1 MIFLGQMILGKKR
14 YLKYKII
21 ASLIIIATIIIT
33 CFLYLDREIAP
44 TVQAIGELKAQ
55 EITTRAINE
64 SISLVLKQEL
74 NYQDLISVRED
85 EEGNITMM
93 QANTFLMNKVASDV
107 ALTIQEHLK
116 QIKITSDRIPIG
128 NALGS
133 QLLAQYGPKL
143 KLTVTPL
150 GMVDVNFGTEFE
162 QSGINQ
168 TRHRIYL
175 IINTSVRVIVPFS
188 SNTINVTTYFPVA
201 ETVIV
206 GKVPQNYVNVPK
218 DGVLDSITTYEE

>member
-1 MIFLGQMILGKKR
+1 MGIIKLGKKK
-14 YLKYKII
+14 YLKFKII
-21 ASLIIIATIIIT
+21 TILILIVIILTM
-33 CFLYLDREIAP
+33 CFLYIDREITP

-64 SISLVLKQEL
+64 SVSLVLKQDIQ
-74 NYQDLISVRED
+74 YQDLISVKED
-85 EEGNITMM
+85 DEGNITMM

-107 ALTIQEHLK
+107 ALTIQDHLK
-116 QIKITSDRIPIG
+116 QIKTTSDRIPLG

-133 QLLAQYGPKL
+133 QLLAQYGPKM

-188 SNTINVTTYFPVA
+188 SNTIHVTTYFPVA

-206 GKVPQNYVNVPK
+206 GKVPMNYINVPK
-218 DGVLDSITTYEE
+218 DDFLDVTPIYK

>member
-1 MIFLGQMILGKKR
+1 MSLGIIKLGKKK
-14 YLKYKII
+14 YLKFKII
-21 ASLIIIATIIIT
+21 TILILIVIILTM
-33 CFLYLDREIAP
+33 CFLYIDREITP

-64 SISLVLKQEL
+64 SVSLVLKQDIQ
-74 NYQDLISVRED
+74 YQDLISVKED
-85 EEGNITMM
+85 DEGNITMM

-107 ALTIQEHLK
+107 ALTIQDHLK
-116 QIKITSDRIPIG
+116 QIKTTSDRIPLG

-133 QLLAQYGPKL
+133 QLLAQYGPKM

-188 SNTINVTTYFPVA
+188 SNTIHVTTYFPVA

-206 GKVPQNYVNVPK
+206 GKVPMNYINVPK
-218 DGVLDSITTYEE
+218 DDFLDVTPIYK

>member
-1 MIFLGQMILGKKR
+1 MGHRILGKKS
-14 YLKYKII
+14 YLKLKVGVLM
-21 ASLIIIATIIIT
+21 ALIIIVLIFG
-33 CFLYLDREIAP
+33 FLYVDREITP

-64 SISLVLKQEL
+64 SIGIVLKQDIGYE
-74 NYQDLISVRED
+74 DLISVKED
-85 EEGNITMM
+85 DEGNITMM
-93 QANTFLMNKVASDV
+93 QANTFLMNKVASDM
-107 ALTIQEHLK
+107 ALAIQEHLK
-116 QIKITSDRIPIG
+116 QIKTTSDRIPLG

-133 QLLAQYGPKL
+133 QLIAQYGPKI
-143 KLTVTPL
+143 KLAVTPL

-206 GKVPQNYVNVPK
+206 GKVPMNYVNIPK
-218 DGVLDSITTYEE
+218 DDLTNLIQMVE

>member
-1 MIFLGQMILGKKR
+1 MGHIRLGRKK
-14 YLKYKII
+14 YLKFKII
-21 ASLIIIATIIIT
+21 ISIIIIGATLST
-33 CFLYLDREIAP
+33 SFLYLDRQITP

-64 SISLVLKQEL
+64 SISLVLKEDIQ
-74 NYQDLISVRED
+74 YQDLISIKED
-85 EEGNITMM
+85 RDGNITMM
-93 QANTFLMNKVASDV
+93 QANTFMMNKVASDV
-107 ALTIQEHLK
+107 ALTIQYYLK
-116 QIKITSDRIPIG
+116 QIKTASDKIPLG

-133 QLLAQYGPKL
+133 QLLAQYGPKM

-150 GMVDVNFGTEFE
+150 GMVNVNFGTEFE

-175 IINTSVRVIVPFS
+175 IINTSVRVMVPFS

-201 ETVIV
+201 ETIIV
-206 GKVPQNYVNVPK
+206 GKVPMNYVNVPE
-218 DGVLDSITTYEE
+218 DEFLNLMPIYE

>member
-1 MIFLGQMILGKKR
+1 MSIIKLGKKK
-14 YLKYKII
+14 YLKFKII
-21 ASLIIIATIIIT
+21 TILILIVIILTM
-33 CFLYLDREIAP
+33 CFLYIDREITP

-64 SISLVLKQEL
+64 SVSLVLKQDIQ
-74 NYQDLISVRED
+74 YQDLISVKED
-85 EEGNITMM
+85 DEGNITMM

-107 ALTIQEHLK
+107 ALTIQDHLK
-116 QIKITSDRIPIG
+116 QIKTTSDRIPLG

-133 QLLAQYGPKL
+133 QLLAQYGPKI

-175 IINTSVRVIVPFS
+175 VINTSVRVIVPFS
-188 SNTINVTTYFPVA
+188 SNTIHVTTYFPVA

-206 GKVPQNYVNVPK
+206 GKVPMNYINVPK
-218 DGVLDSITTYEE
+218 DQFLDVTPIYEQ

>member
-1 MIFLGQMILGKKR
+1 MSLGTIKLGKKR
-14 YLKYKII
+14 YLKFKIVTI
-21 ASLIIIATIIIT
+21 LISIVIILIM
-33 CFLYLDREIAP
+33 CFIYIDREITP

-64 SISLVLKQEL
+64 SVSLVLKQDIQ
-74 NYQDLISVRED
+74 YQDLISVKED
-85 EEGNITMM
+85 DEGNITMM

-107 ALTIQEHLK
+107 ALTIQDHFK
-116 QIKITSDRIPIG
+116 QIKITSDRIPLG

-133 QLLAQYGPKL
+133 QLLAQYGPKI

-188 SNTINVTTYFPVA
+188 SNTIHVTTYFPVA

-206 GKVPQNYVNVPK
+206 GKVPMNYINVPK
-218 DGVLDSITTYEE
+218 DQFLDVTPMYE

>member
-1 MIFLGQMILGKKR
+1 MSLGIIKLGKKK
-14 YLKYKII
+14 YLKFKII
-21 ASLIIIATIIIT
+21 TVLILIVIILTM
-33 CFLYLDREIAP
+33 CFLYIDREITP

-64 SISLVLKQEL
+64 SVSLVLKQDIQ
-74 NYQDLISVRED
+74 YQDLISVKED
-85 EEGNITMM
+85 DEGNITMM

-107 ALTIQEHLK
+107 ALTIQDHLK
-116 QIKITSDRIPIG
+116 QIKTTSDRIPLG

-133 QLLAQYGPKL
+133 QLLAQYGPKI

-175 IINTSVRVIVPFS
+175 VINTSVRVIVPFS
-188 SNTINVTTYFPVA
+188 SNTIHVTTYFPVA

-206 GKVPQNYVNVPK
+206 GKVPMNYINVPK
-218 DGVLDSITTYEE
+218 DQFLDVTPIYEQ

>member
-1 MIFLGQMILGKKR
+1 M
-14 YLKYKII
+14 
-21 ASLIIIATIIIT
+21 
-33 CFLYLDREIAP
+33 CFIYIDREITP

-64 SISLVLKQEL
+64 SVSLVLKQDIQ
-74 NYQDLISVRED
+74 YQDLISVKED
-85 EEGNITMM
+85 DEGNITMM

-107 ALTIQEHLK
+107 ALTIQDHFK
-116 QIKITSDRIPIG
+116 QIKITSDRIPLG

-133 QLLAQYGPKL
+133 QLLAQYGPKI

-188 SNTINVTTYFPVA
+188 SNTIHVTTYFPVA

-206 GKVPQNYVNVPK
+206 GKVPMNYINVPK
-218 DGVLDSITTYEE
+218 DQFLDVTPMYE

>member
-1 MIFLGQMILGKKR
+1 M
-14 YLKYKII
+14 YV
-21 ASLIIIATIIIT
+21 
-33 CFLYLDREIAP
+33 DREITP

-64 SISLVLKQEL
+64 SIALVLKQDIE
-74 NYQDLISVRED
+74 YQDLISVKED
-85 EEGNITMM
+85 DEGNITMM
-93 QANTFLMNKVASDV
+93 QANTFLMNKVASDM
-107 ALTIQEHLK
+107 ALAIQEHLK
-116 QIKITSDRIPIG
+116 QIKTTSDRIPLG

-133 QLLAQYGPKL
+133 QLLAQYGPKM

-175 IINTSVRVIVPFS
+175 IIDTSVRVIVPFS

-201 ETVIV
+201 ETIIV
-206 GKVPQNYVNVPK
+206 GKVPMSYVNVPQ
-218 DGVLDSITTYEE
+218 DEFLNLVPIYE

>member
-1 MIFLGQMILGKKR
+1 MFLGRMMLGRKS

-21 ASLIIIATIIIT
+21 AVFVLFCTILITG
-33 CFLYLDREIAP
+33 FMYFDREIAP

-55 EITTRAINE
+55 EIITRSINE
-64 SISLVLKQEL
+64 SIRVVLKEGL
-74 NYQDLISVRED
+74 DYQDLISVRED

-107 ALTIQEHLK
+107 ALTVQDYLK
-116 QIKITSDRIPIG
+116 EIMTTPDRIPIG

-133 QLLAQYGPKL
+133 QILAQYGPKVKL
-143 KLTVTPL
+143 KLSPRGV
-150 GMVDVNFGTEFE
+150 VDVNFGTEFE
-162 QSGINQ
+162 QAGINQ

-188 SNTINVTTYFPVA
+188 SNNVNVTTYFPVA
-201 ETVIV
+201 ETIIV
-206 GKVPQNYVNVPK
+206 GKVPMNYVNVPE
-218 DGVLDSITTYEE
+218 DSIMDSITTYEE

>member
-1 MIFLGQMILGKKR
+1 MSLSIIKLGKKK
-14 YLKYKII
+14 YLKFKII
-21 ASLIIIATIIIT
+21 TILILIVIILTM
-33 CFLYLDREIAP
+33 CFLYIDREITP

-64 SISLVLKQEL
+64 SVSLVLKQDIQ
-74 NYQDLISVRED
+74 YQDLISVKED
-85 EEGNITMM
+85 DEGNITMM

-107 ALTIQEHLK
+107 ALTIQDHLK
-116 QIKITSDRIPIG
+116 QIKTTSDRIPLG

-133 QLLAQYGPKL
+133 QLLAQYGPKI

-175 IINTSVRVIVPFS
+175 VINTSVRVIVPFS
-188 SNTINVTTYFPVA
+188 SNTIHVTTYFPVA

-206 GKVPQNYVNVPK
+206 GKVPMNYINVPK
-218 DGVLDSITTYEE
+218 DQFLDVTPIYEQ